1 MGKKRLH
8 KRKEGIERE
17 KKSMQRVERV
27 AVISGLVVEQVAEER
42 EEK

>member
-17 KKSMQRVERV
+17 KKCMQRVERV